1 MKLTK
6 IDLFNVLIF
15 AGLLAIFYPGLVIA
29 KQASLM
35 GDHWEQHYPWAFL
48 MAQSL
53 KQGTEFFWTPLIQC
67 GFPIVAESQM
77 GLFYIPNLLLYAAL
91 PIEWAY
97 AYMNLLHF
105 YIAAVGTYLYARQV
119 GINSWGAFV
128 AAIVFVFGT
137 GYGGAY
143 YNITSLKTLSWFPW
157 ILYWSEKFIQIR
169 RPRYLVF
176 MAASLSFSILAGYLQ
191 IAVLMALVFLIWI
204 ILRVG
209 VFNPEKMSWPHCAR
223 LLLGTAC
230 AVVATLSIALP
241 QIILTHELSLFSN
254 RVNLSEAYA
263 YVGSLSPFSILT
275 IVFPKLQGIFR
286 GNCLYSGIFA
296 VVFVI
301 ASFFVASKGLRKM
314 LWLWVVLCITSL
326 FFALGQWSPLY
337 VSLVKLTHFYSFRVP
352 AKFLVFFCFGVAML
366 AGIGV
371 HAIMEDLKKNTIKKN
386 AFADC
391 CLSFALAALALW
403 GVTYFCLTRG
413 RSWLESFGKWI
424 VENFIYGKPGHPRR
438 LESYLQTINAAVD
451 AARGTMSFV
460 DPWQIWAIVLIVLS
474 CVWILF
480 LRRTNRVVFLLPI
493 AIIILLADLYVFA
506 GADIKKDFD
515 SYAHVMRPDPLV
527 KMLLEEKNRGSL
539 ERVYGFRSENESLP
553 LMPSVNMIYGIEDIG
568 GYSPLIMRRYYE
580 TIGLFGNVN
589 DSNSMNAP
597 EVTFVL
603 KRLPLLNALDVSH
616 VLSKTVLEAPD
627 LHLMFHD
634 LVSDTYL
641 YKNTGNHGRAYFVSN
656 VVLFPDWFRLKEIFM
671 APGFDPQKTLL
682 LEDTEMEELKDGFRL
697 APLSQARK
705 IAREHHTGNSEHW
718 TVEITGPGF
727 FVLSNVMYPGWE
739 ARLNGRKVPILKAYG
754 LFQAI
759 WIPRPGTH
767 SVELSYKPFRSILE
781 AWGCCCRLFAQCPLR
796 RLFRGQLR

>member
-314 LWLWVVLCITSL
+314 LWLWVTFGAVSL
-326 FFALGQWSPLY
+326 LLALGQWSPLY
-337 VSLVKLTHFYSFRVP
+337 VSLVKLTHFYSFRIP
-352 AKFLVFFCFGVAML
+352 AKFLIFFCFSAAML

-371 HAIMEDLKKNTIKKN
+371 HAIREDLRKNNSEITV
-386 AFADC
+386 FADR
-391 CLSFALAALALW
+391 CLEIFLSVFALW
-403 GVTYFCLTRG
+403 GLTYLCLTQG
-413 RSWLESFGKWI
+413 RPWVTDLGKWGI
-424 VENFIYGKPGHPRR
+424 ENFVYGKPGHPRS
-438 LESYLQTINAAVD
+438 LESYLEILNSLIEG
-451 AARGTMSFV
+451 ARGMLSIAG
-460 DPWQIWAIVLIVLS
+460 PWQIWAVVLISL
-474 CVWILF
+474 CCAWIMLF
-480 LRRTNRVVFLLPI
+480 RRNIRPALLLPV
-493 AIIILLADLYVFA
+493 AIVILLTDLYVFA
-506 GADIKKDFD
+506 GADIKRDFD
-515 SYAHVMRPDPLV
+515 TYLNVLKPNAAVQVL
-527 KMLLEEKNRGSL
+527 LLEKEAG
-539 ERVYGFRSENESLP
+539 RVSRIYGFRAGSENLP
-553 LMPSVNMIYGIEDIG
+553 LIPSVNILYGIEDIG
-568 GYSPLIMRRYYE
+568 AYSPLVMSRYFE
-580 TIGLFGNVN
+580 TIGKFGNVD
-589 DSNSMNAP
+589 DSNTMTDPAP
-597 EVTFVL
+597 GFLLE
-603 KRLPLLNALDVSH
+603 RMPLLNALDVSH
-616 VLSKTVLEAPD
+616 VLSVRKLLHPD
-627 LHLMFHD
+627 LELLTCKPATEIFVYRN
-634 LVSDTYL
+634 L
-641 YKNTGNHGRAYFVSN
+641 GNRARGYFVARTVMFANWSK
-656 VVLFPDWFRLKEIFM
+656 LKEMLM
-671 APGFDPQKTLL
+671 APGFDPQKVLL
-682 LEDTEMEELKDGFRL
+682 LENSEKEKLKEGFRL
-697 APLSQARK
+697 DAASKGLEIVRG
-705 IAREHHTGNSEHW
+705 HHAGNSEHW
-718 TVEITGPGF
+718 TVETTGPGF
-727 FVLSNVMYPGWE
+727 FVLSNTMYPGWE
-739 ARLNGRKVPILKAYG
+739 ARLDGRKVAILKAYG
-754 LFQAI
+754 LFQAVY
-759 WIPRPGTH
+759 IPNEGEH
-767 SVELSYKPFRSILE
+767 FLEFFYSPFSN
-781 AWGCCCRLFAQCPLR
+781 LR
-796 RLFRGQLR
+796 RIFNRGEV